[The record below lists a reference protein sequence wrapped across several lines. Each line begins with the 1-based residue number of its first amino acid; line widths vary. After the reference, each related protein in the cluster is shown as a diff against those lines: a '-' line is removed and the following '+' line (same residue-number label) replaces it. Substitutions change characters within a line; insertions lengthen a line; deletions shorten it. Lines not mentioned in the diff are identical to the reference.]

1 MFPKYIRNIS
11 TCSHIMQAGSHNEG
25 IIGNV
30 VSSLM
35 QLAVMTSAGL
45 ENLKAKLSGM
55 KISQNRQIL
64 CYHIQQFSS
73 SSFESTAGSGL
84 DSANNAQYTRL
95 TLIYYSSICWQ

>member
-1 MFPKYIRNIS
+1 MMENLQTFRRVSVFPIYMGNIS

-45 ENLKAKLSGM
+45 DLKANLSGM

-64 CYHIQQFSS
+64 CYHTQQFSS
-73 SSFESTAGSGL
+73 L
-84 DSANNAQYTRL
+84 L
-95 TLIYYSSICWQ
+95 

>member
-1 MFPKYIRNIS
+1 
-11 TCSHIMQAGSHNEG
+11 MQAGSHNEG

-45 ENLKAKLSGM
+45 ENLKANLSGM

-64 CYHIQQFSS
+64 CYHIQQISS
-73 SSFESTAGSGL
+73 SSFQCTA
-84 DSANNAQYTRL
+84 
-95 TLIYYSSICWQ
+95 WFWP

>member
-1 MFPKYIRNIS
+1 
-11 TCSHIMQAGSHNEG
+11 MQAGSHNEG

-45 ENLKAKLSGM
+45 EHLEANMSSM

-64 CYHIQQFSS
+64 CHHIQQFSS
-73 SSFESTAGSGL
+73 FFFFFFLRIYSMVLA
-84 DSANNAQYTRL
+84 L
-95 TLIYYSSICWQ
+95 TVPIMLNTPD